1 MPFGSSIEIALKTLK
16 TNKLR
21 TFLTLLGVVIGITAV
36 IVVISAGNGLEQ
48 YITDQVEAFG
58 TDTIEI
64 EIKVP
69 NTSQTS
75 AENAGGLAGG
85 ITVTTLTAEDA
96 EAVVEENANIDN
108 AWWGVMSQ
116 DIINYQGEIKK
127 SLIMG
132 LNAAFHEIDE
142 WEVEDGRFFTDDE
155 DNSLSRVVVLGSK
168 VKDKLFGDS
177 DAIGENVK
185 IKRVNYKVVGV
196 MEERGAMLF
205 FDWDDM
211 VMIPVQTLQKR
222 IMGIDHIV
230 FIFLQMIDPSLGDQT
245 VEEVTAI
252 MRERHDT
259 SNLNEDDFAVVSM
272 EQANEMMG
280 VVFVGLDILLL
291 ALVSISLI
299 VGGVGIM
306 NIMYVSVTERTN
318 EIGLRKAM
326 GARSSDILGQFLWES
341 LIISFIAGI
350 IGIVFGNFV
359 SWLIAWA
366 ATTQGFP
373 WDFQISIGAIILAVT
388 FSAFVGLGF
397 GIYPARRAAGMDP
410 ISALRF
416 E

>member
-1 MPFGSSIEIALKTLK
+1 M
-16 TNKLR
+16 
-21 TFLTLLGVVIGITAV
+21 LGVVIGIMAV

-48 YITDQVEAFG
+48 FMVDQFEAFG

-69 NTSQTS
+69 NTGQTS
-75 AENAGGLAGG
+75 SENVGGLAGG
-85 ITVTTLTAEDA
+85 ITITTLKAEDA
-96 EAVVEENANIDN
+96 EAVVEETPNIDN

-116 DIINYQGEIKK
+116 DIISYQGEIKK
-127 SLIMG
+127 SIIMG
-132 LNAAFHEIDE
+132 LNSAFHEIDE
-142 WEVEDGRFFTDDE
+142 WEVESGRFFSNDD
-155 DNSLSRVVVLGSK
+155 DNSLARVIVLGSK

-185 IKRVNYKVVGV
+185 ISKVNYKVIGV
-196 MEERGAMLF
+196 MEERGAMMF
-205 FDWDDM
+205 FDWDSM
-211 VMIPVQTLQKR
+211 VIMPVQTLQKR
-222 IMGIDHIV
+222 IMGIDHIT
-230 FIFLQMIDPSLGDQT
+230 FTFLQMIDPSRGDQT
-245 VEEVTAI
+245 VDEVIAI

-259 SNLNEDDFAVVSM
+259 SNTNEDDFAVVSM

-280 VVFVGLDILLL
+280 VVFIGLDILLL

-306 NIMYVSVTERTN
+306 NIMYVSVTERTS

-341 LIISFIAGI
+341 LIISFFAGV
-350 IGIVFGNFV
+350 IGIVLGNLL
-359 SWLIAWA
+359 SWLIAFA
-366 ATTQGFP
+366 ATTQGFA
-373 WDFQISIGAIILAVT
+373 WDFQISIGAIILAVS

-410 ISALRF
+410 ISAMRF